1 MPVWAILLEI
11 AHFVSFAWFLFYCF
25 LFFRLTTKFT
35 QVFNR
40 DPLVSKGQVDELKDL
55 TKRIRAAT
63 FPTMFWLVV
72 TFVSLL
78 LFTYGYAVPHSKG
91 LL

>member
-1 MPVWAILLEI
+1 MPVWAMLLKA
-11 AHFVSFAWFLFYCF
+11 AHFVAFAGFLFYCF
-25 LFFRLTTKFT
+25 KFFRLTTKFT

-40 DPLVSKGQVDELKDL
+40 DPLVSKEQVDELKDL

-63 FPTMFWLVV
+63 FPTIFWLAI